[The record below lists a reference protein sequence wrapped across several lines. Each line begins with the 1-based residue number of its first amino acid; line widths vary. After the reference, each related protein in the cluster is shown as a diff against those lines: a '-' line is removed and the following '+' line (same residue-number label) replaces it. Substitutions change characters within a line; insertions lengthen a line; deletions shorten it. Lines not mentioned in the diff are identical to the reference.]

1 MDAATAAKAQQA
13 SSGED
18 TAAKAKAAG
27 LENTAKLSKAGCKMS
42 QGCNQTDNNDGTYT
56 LSGKTKAGIEWSKT
70 FVDPTGSAH
79 KVGAPDANYVAKV
92 KAQLGHNLNGDQ
104 IGQDTNGDGAYK
116 GKSLKIMGG
125 GRSLM
130 LQDRITDDLVGKGY
144 SHEEATNI
152 ARAKAKANFLNKMK
166 NDPEYAQSAKAAGYQ
181 PQPAAAKVTQ
191 QAQDQGA
198 VQQPATAGVSA

>member
-92 KAQLGHNLNGDQ
+92 KAQLGHNLNGDHFTLTALPAQNSLGQQRAPVNGIQ
-104 IGQDTNGDGAYK
+104 IVYPSG
-116 GKSLKIMGG
+116 S
-125 GRSLM
+125 
-130 LQDRITDDLVGKGY
+130 
-144 SHEEATNI
+144 
-152 ARAKAKANFLNKMK
+152 
-166 NDPEYAQSAKAAGYQ
+166 
-181 PQPAAAKVTQ
+181 
-191 QAQDQGA
+191 
-198 VQQPATAGVSA
+198 